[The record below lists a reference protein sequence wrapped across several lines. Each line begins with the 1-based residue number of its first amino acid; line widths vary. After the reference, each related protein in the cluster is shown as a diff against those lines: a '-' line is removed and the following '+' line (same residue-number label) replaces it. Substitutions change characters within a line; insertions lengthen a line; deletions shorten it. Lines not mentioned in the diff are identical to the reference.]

1 MATPQ
6 ELTEQQKAQWS
17 AAASGWERWGDW
29 FERQSGNL
37 SGWMCDAAGVGPG
50 SRVLDL
56 ACGPGPIAILASQRV
71 PPDGHVVAT
80 DLSPDMVAV
89 AARSKLRLGL
99 DNLEVVEM
107 DMQALTLP
115 DGSFDAVT
123 CRFGLMFCRDPVLGA
138 AEALRVL
145 RPGGRYSVAVWDV
158 PARNPFFTAW
168 MGALGEFMPMPPPN
182 PTAPG
187 IFRLAP
193 SGEMERVLRTAGFT
207 DIVVESRPIEM
218 TYASL
223 EEYLD
228 HSDGTGGAASHRHRD
243 PFRRRCRSPEGTG
256 VRGAAA
262 VHARPG
268 GSSRGGAAVRLG
280 FKTIGSS
287 C

>member
-1 MATPQ
+1 MATAQ

-17 AAASGWERWGDW
+17 AAASGWERWGGW

-71 PPDGHVVAT
+71 RPDGHVVAT
-80 DLSPDMVAV
+80 DLSPDMVAIAV
-89 AARSKLRLGL
+89 RSKLRLGL

-115 DGSFDAVT
+115 DGSFDAAT
-123 CRFGLMFCRDPVLGA
+123 CRFGLMFCPDPVIGA

-145 RPGGRYSVAVWDV
+145 RQGGRYSVAVWDA
-158 PARNPFFTAW
+158 PPRNPFFTAW

-193 SGEMERVLRTAGFT
+193 PGELERVLRSAGFT

-218 TYASL
+218 TYTSL
-223 EEYLD
+223 DEYWQIQTEL
-228 HSDGTGGAASHRHRD
+228 AAPLRTAMATLAADDIGRLKIRVFD
-243 PFRRRCRSPEGTG
+243 ALRPYM
-256 VRGAAA
+256 RGETIHLAA
-262 VHARPG
+262 VPLCASASKP
-268 GSSRGGAAVRLG
+268 
-280 FKTIGSS
+280 
-287 C
+287 